1 MLATFMGYFYTMKS
15 ELDAM
20 VVVIG
25 IQKRRSLLGTD
36 DSERGTTAPPQLL
49 SSASVRKDPGAR
61 NRPQDL
67 DGTEGQGLLRAAT
80 LNASTH
86 SSNGRSLSSLPL
98 AVHSVSRPVEN
109 RTVQLQN
116 PLERSRPTGHPSPS
130 RVSRNDLE
138 RAAGVITALGGKEI
152 GESRQSS
159 LISSRITAFTNTDAS
174 GYPTYNGRHHA
185 VVPADPSISG
195 VQMAKSPPSGE
206 SSAHREGVSG
216 KQSKNEERSA
226 TPSSRRPKNRGEVSS
241 RSSSCHTR
249 GPPLPRGRPIAAHQ

>member
-36 DSERGTTAPPQLL
+36 DSERGTAAPPQFL
-49 SSASVRKDPGAR
+49 SSASIRKDPGAR
-61 NRPQDL
+61 NPPQDL
-67 DGTEGQGLLRAAT
+67 DATAGQGLHKAET
-80 LNASTH
+80 LHASTH

-98 AVHSVSRPVEN
+98 AVHSVPRPVAN
-109 RTVQLQN
+109 PTVQLQN
-116 PLERSRPTGHPSPS
+116 PLERSRSTGHPSLS
-130 RVSRNDLE
+130 RVSRKDLE

-152 GESRQSS
+152 GGSRQPSLPSS
-159 LISSRITAFTNTDAS
+159 HITAFTNTDAS
-174 GYPTYNGRHHA
+174 GHPTSNGRHQA

-195 VQMAKSPPSGE
+195 VQMAKSAPSGE
-206 SSAHREGVSG
+206 TSAHREEVSG

-226 TPSSRRPKNRGEVSS
+226 TPSSRRSKSRGEVSL
-241 RSSSCHTR
+241 RSSSRHAR
-249 GPPLPRGRPIAAHQ
+249 GPPLPRGRPIAARQ